1 MTGLFANLTRSHR
14 GPGRQ
19 AIAARKKRGP
29 ARDTARL
36 DAFADARAETGS
48 VAAAA
53 ATVGVCHQRGSQ
65 LLARLREGLGWQ
77 AQ

>member
-29 ARDTARL
+29 ARYPARL
-36 DAFADARAETGS
+36 AAFAAALPYPGS
-48 VAAAA
+48 AAAAA

>member
-36 DAFADARAETGS
+36 DAFADALAETGS
-48 VAAAA
+48 VAAPPAA
-53 ATVGVCHQRGSQ
+53 GGGWDPPGWRRLG
-65 LLARLREGLGWQ
+65 RLREGLGWQ